1 MNVVD
6 ITHRRGHAIPVWVDF
21 STEQEHTFPI
31 DHNRV
36 FIPRNLEKSDDASEA
51 SFT

>member
-1 MNVVD
+1 MNVVN
-6 ITHRRGHAIPVWVDF
+6 ITHKCEHAIPVWVDF
-21 STEQEHTFPI
+21 SAEQEHTFPI

-36 FIPRNLEKSDDASEA
+36 FIPCNLEKSDDANEA